1 MLDLLYYIFVYY
13 ISYISPAV
21 HFRNFIGML
30 SSLIELSLL
39 IFCRIFLTLLCI
51 VGCIVKES
59 SSLCAGSS
67 FINDVNLSVLLLIL
81 PVSFAARVQ

>member
-1 MLDLLYYIFVYY
+1 MLDLLYIFVYC
-13 ISYISPAV
+13 ICYISPAA

-59 SSLCAGSS
+59 SLLCAGSS
-67 FINDVNLSVLLLIL
+67 FINGVNLSVLLLIL